1 MYFKDNPCL
10 DTIVMKVFT
19 ITALITTALS
29 YNPALADKAHDSS
42 QKGYTKVVVGEHKSP
57 IELYILDHKTISKE
71 TRDFYKQHGYV
82 AVWYPNGEESVAAKA
97 AKTVLRGADLE
108 GLNPNDY
115 QQGWTANYKEE
126 WVTAEV
132 QLTDTFLKFIDH
144 VRVGRIPAKDA
155 ARTIKLTSPKTDPV
169 GLLTLALKDS
179 SNNFETLTRMA
190 PAVPNYQNLKK
201 LLQIFKGL
209 SAKWGDLPLLR
220 KTKVTVGQTDPNIPA
235 VKKILAVYG
244 YYVSANFDDLYTQ
257 DLFNALVDFQRHN
270 NLEADGVMGDDT
282 TRALNIPLTKRV
294 QQIIIN
300 MERLRWFPD
309 DMGEKHLIVN
319 VGGYEVLAVHN
330 NKIEVRMRAIVG
342 QVGRKT
348 PLFYAPLINIVINPS
363 WGVPKSILVR
373 DKIPKIINDPS
384 YVERAGFT
392 VYDNAGNR
400 LDPYHIDW
408 EHRGSSL
415 NLRQKPGFQNALG
428 RIKLNIDNPYTI
440 YLHGTPTANLFDKPR
455 RNFSSGCIRLQN
467 PNELSAWVLK
477 DENGWDEHRI
487 QKEIN
492 SGQTKTV
499 SLKTPMP
506 VYFTYQTA
514 WLSDDGK
521 PHFSPDAYKMDETL
535 ISLLKLEDYPL
546 TQIAKSNDQ
555 LVYG

>member
-1 MYFKDNPCL
+1 M
-10 DTIVMKVFT
+10 DTIVMRVFT
-19 ITALITTALS
+19 IIALISTAFF
-29 YNPALADKAHDSS
+29 YNSALADTVSDSS
-42 QKGYTKVVVGEHKSP
+42 KGYTRVIVGEHKSP
-57 IELYILDHKTISKE
+57 IELFILGHKDISKE
-71 TRDFYKQHGYV
+71 TRDFYKQHDYI
-82 AVWYPNGEESVAAKA
+82 AVWYPQGEESVAAKT
-97 AKTVLRGADLE
+97 AKAVLRAADIE
-108 GLNPNDY
+108 GLNPSDY
-115 QQGWTANYKEE
+115 KQGWTSNYKED
-126 WVTAEV
+126 WTAAEV
-132 QLTDTFLKFIDH
+132 NLTDTFLKFIDH
-144 VRVGRIPAKDA
+144 VRVGRVPAKDS
-155 ARTIKLTSPKTDPV
+155 ARTIKLTSLKTDPV
-169 GLLTLALKDS
+169 SLLTLALRDP
-179 SNNFETLTRMA
+179 SNNFVTLARMA
-190 PAVPNYQNLKK
+190 PDVSAYQNLKS
-201 LLQIFKGL
+201 LLQIFRNL
-209 SAKWGDLPLLR
+209 SAKWGDLPLIR
-220 KTKVTVGQTDPNIPA
+220 KAKVKVGQTDPNIPA

-244 YYVSANFDDLYTQ
+244 YYLSGNFDDLYTP

-282 TRALNIPLTKRV
+282 TRALNIPLKRRI

-319 VGGYEVLAVHN
+319 VGGYEVLAVRN
-330 NKIEVRMRAIVG
+330 NKVEIRMRAIVG

-348 PLFYAPLINIVINPS
+348 PLFYAPLINIVVNPS

-373 DKIPKIINDPS
+373 DKLPKIINDPS

-400 LDPYHIDW
+400 LDPYHVDW
-408 EHRGSSL
+408 ENRGSTF

-440 YLHGTPTANLFDKPR
+440 YLHGTPTANLFDKAR

-506 VYFTYQTA
+506 VYFTYQTV
-514 WLSDDGK
+514 WLADDGK
-521 PHFSPDAYKMDETL
+521 PHFSPDAYKMDDSL
-535 ISLLKLEDYPL
+535 ISLLKLEELPL
-546 TQIAKSNDQ
+546 VQFAESTSQFK
-555 LVYG
+555 YG

>member
-1 MYFKDNPCL
+1 MR
-10 DTIVMKVFT
+10 VFT
-19 ITALITTALS
+19 ITALIATAFS
-29 YNPALADKAHDSS
+29 YNAALADKASDSS
-42 QKGYTKVVVGEHKSP
+42 RNYTKVVVGEHKSS
-57 IELYILDHKTISKE
+57 IELFILNHKDISKE
-71 TRDFYKQHGYV
+71 TRDFYKQHDYV
-82 AVWYPNGEESVAAKA
+82 AVWYPQGEESIAARTAKA
-97 AKTVLRGADLE
+97 VLKAADVE

-115 QQGWTANYKEE
+115 EQGWTTDYKED
-126 WVTAEV
+126 WVTAEAR
-132 QLTDTFLKFIDH
+132 LTDTFLKFIEH
-144 VRVGRIPAKDA
+144 VRVGRIPAQDG

-169 GLLTLALKDS
+169 GLLTLALKDA
-179 SNNFETLTRMA
+179 SNNFASLTRMA
-190 PAVPNYQNLKK
+190 PDVPNYQNLKG
-201 LLQIFKGL
+201 LLQIFKNM
-209 SAKWGDLPLLR
+209 SAKWGELPLIR
-220 KTKVTVGQTDPNIPA
+220 KTKAKVGQADPNISS

-244 YYVSANFDDLYTQ
+244 YYLFANFDDFYTPE
-257 DLFNALVDFQRHN
+257 LFNALVDFQRHN
-270 NLEADGVMGDDT
+270 NLEADGVLGDDT
-282 TRALNIPLTKRV
+282 TRALNIPLKRRI

-319 VGGYEVLAVHN
+319 VGGYEVLAVRN
-330 NKIEVRMRAIVG
+330 NKVEIRMRAIVG

-373 DKIPKIINDPS
+373 DKLSKIINDPS

-400 LDPYHIDW
+400 LDPYEVDW
-408 EHRGSSL
+408 EHRGANL

-477 DENGWDEHRI
+477 EENGWDEPRI

-499 SLKTPMP
+499 PLKTPMP
-506 VYFTYQTA
+506 VYFTYQTV

-521 PHFSPDAYKMDETL
+521 PHFSPDAYKMDDRL
-535 ISLLKLEDYPL
+535 ISLLKLEDHPVA
-546 TQIAKSNDQ
+546 QMVKNKS
-555 LVYG
+555 LIG